1 LVVIRPT
8 ISSLD
13 KPRSFSGTYS
23 GISGYSGLISART
36 IQYDYSEYEEDYD
49 GFVLKTIGDYET
61 ESYEEV
67 DLRSKIDY
75 DLRNTSIECTGNLTL
90 YSKTYLRGD
99 YIVLADESADLVN
112 VAYDNLSVSA
122 FVSGSCCW
130 QIFSEKDFKGKTL
143 LLSSQGTYTSV
154 YSLGELFRETSSAK
168 KHECRMHEVWW
179 SVYF

>member
-49 GFVLKTIGDYET
+49 YSEYEEDYAGFVLKTIGDYET

-67 DLRSKIDY
+67 DLRNEVDY
-75 DLRNTSIECTGNLTL
+75 DLRNTSKECTGNLTL

-99 YIVLADESADLVN
+99 YIVLADESADLLN
-112 VAYDNLSVSA
+112 ETYDNLSVSA
-122 FVSGSCCW
+122 YVSGSCCW

-154 YSLGELFRETSSAK
+154 SSLGELFRETSSAK
-168 KHECRMHEVWW
+168 KHEC
-179 SVYF
+179 